1 MLSQKKVLLINICES
16 FIILYNQSFSLAQVI
31 YPNWS
36 NKGVAITVW
45 SLEEDFSVMGFIVDH
60 LDMLI
65 TEWYPG
71 TLP

>member
-1 MLSQKKVLLINICES
+1 MVP
-16 FIILYNQSFSLAQVI
+16 YNEMKYFLFFQVI
-31 YPNWS
+31 YPDWS

-71 TLP
+71 SFVTITTRWCIFV

>member
-1 MLSQKKVLLINICES
+1 MLT
-16 FIILYNQSFSLAQVI
+16 FIVFLFQLQ
-31 YPNWS
+31 PKRWS